1 MKSCCE
7 TQTRMKFLCFADTMF
22 CSILKKLFSLSGTSL
37 TKQVSFFGLI
47 SSLVLATLCYSFC
60 HCFGKGHVTFHF
72 LAKILILLTPSDLIS
87 QKCYSKTREE
97 RVTIGAASL
106 WGSGGSRNPWWG
118 KYGGFL
124 QPLSWYACKTVS
136 PHFWPAGLMRIV
148 LPVLERSQPAWK
160 IVCWSQITW
169 RCMTTYFC
177 FFLPL
182 SSSCFISFH
191 DTHCTSVNYFAW
203 CLSDQFIYLHLEE
216 GP

>member
-87 QKCYSKTREE
+87 QNVTQRPERKESPLVQHLYEALEEAETHDGASMGDSYS
-97 RVTIGAASL
+97 L
-106 WGSGGSRNPWWG
+106 SRG
-118 KYGGFL
+118 M
-124 QPLSWYACKTVS
+124 
-136 PHFWPAGLMRIV
+136 PAKL
-148 LPVLERSQPAWK
+148 
-160 IVCWSQITW
+160 CHHT
-169 RCMTTYFC
+169 
-177 FFLPL
+177 
-182 SSSCFISFH
+182 
-191 DTHCTSVNYFAW
+191 
-203 CLSDQFIYLHLEE
+203 SDQQDS
-216 GP
+216 